1 MKLDV
6 NGKKVEGKVF
16 PSPKGA
22 FVFIDELSYP
32 VFPNKVFC
40 YAKENTLIVIPLFED
55 PNDST
60 RIMGDKISTSIELE
74 SFKSHVKDIA
84 KNHHEAELVI
94 AEEMFRRFM
103 SQGTNIGLGILKY
116 IDEMRIK
123 WHKLWIKF
131 EKELLDAGEEMD
143 AFYKNSFI
151 KKMADIDFDK
161 IKI

>member
-6 NGKKVEGKVF
+6 NGKEIKGEVF
-16 PSPKGA
+16 PAPKGA
-22 FVFIDELSYP
+22 FVFNEDLSYP

-40 YAKENTLIVIPLFED
+40 FAKGDTLIVIPLVEK
-55 PNDST
+55 PNGFT
-60 RIMGDKISTSIELE
+60 LIIGDKISTSIELE

-103 SQGTNIGLGILKY
+103 GQGTNIGLGIWKY